1 MISDLK
7 RQLIKDIRDQELEV
21 NKRKF
26 KYIQFLMAF
35 IPDKDLVD
43 IYESY
48 FCIFPL
54 VSQMSEEQIL
64 KDSSLLNRIIG
75 IFERWVDNNYNTTLD
90 FTQK

>member
-35 IPDKDLVD
+35 IPDKDLVE

-54 VSQMSEEQIL
+54 VSSMSEEQIL
-64 KDSSLLNRIIG
+64 KDSSLLDRIIG

-90 FTQK
+90 FTEK

>member
-64 KDSSLLNRIIG
+64 KDSSLLDRIIG
-75 IFERWVDNNYNTTLD
+75 IFERWINNNYNTTLD
-90 FTQK
+90 FTEK